1 MAQRSYETHYDTLRR
16 NGISRR
22 DFLKFCTM
30 TAAALG
36 LGPSLA
42 PTIAHALETKPRL
55 PVVWIDGL
63 SCTCCT
69 ESFIRTAHPL
79 AKDIILNMIS
89 MDYNDLLMAASG
101 EQALEVF
108 EEAIAKHKGN
118 YILAVQGNAPAGYE
132 GMYCIDGGRP
142 FTRKLEAGAANA
154 KAVVAWGNCAS
165 WGCIQAARPNP
176 TDVKTVPDLVHG
188 KPVIR
193 IPGCPPIPEVMSALV
208 AYIVTFE
215 RLPELDSQGR
225 FAAFYGQH
233 VHDQCVRRAHFDA
246 GEFVEAWDDE
256 GARKGYCL
264 YKMGCKGPTT
274 FNACPN
280 TRWNDGTSYPIE
292 SGHPCLGCAE
302 QGFWDQGSFYDRIM
316 DIPLLGTM
324 TTAQKIAAGVGGTVA
339 AAVGV
344 HAVCSTAFHLCRK
357 HREKECAQTC
367 AQAGSAPAAHTTDGE
382 TEKQ

>member
-1 MAQRSYETHYDTLRR
+1 MAASQHETHYDILRR
-16 NGISRR
+16 NGVSRR
-22 DFLKFCTM
+22 DFLKFCSM
-30 TAAALG
+30 TAAVLG
-36 LGPSLA
+36 LAPALA
-42 PTIAHALETKPRL
+42 PTIARALETKPRL
-55 PVVWIDGL
+55 PVLWIDGL

-69 ESFIRTAHPL
+69 ESFIRSSHPL
-79 AKDIILNMIS
+79 ASDIILSMIS

-101 EQALEVF
+101 EQAQAAF
-108 EEAIAKHKGN
+108 EEAIARNKGN
-118 YILAVQGNAPAGYE
+118 YILAVQGNAPAGNG

-142 FTRKLEAGAANA
+142 FARKLEMGAANA
-154 KAVVAWGNCAS
+154 RAVVAWGNCAA

-176 TDVKTVPDLVHG
+176 TDVKTVPDLIHD

-208 AYIVTFE
+208 AYLVTFD
-215 RLPELDSQGR
+215 RLPELDSQRR

-246 GEFVEAWDDE
+246 GEFVEEWDDE

-274 FNACPN
+274 FNACPT
-280 TRWNDGTSYPIE
+280 TRWNDGVSYPIE

-302 QGFWDQGSFYDRIM
+302 QGFWDQGSFYSRIM

-324 TTAQKIAAGVGGTVA
+324 TTAQKVATGVGGAVA

-344 HAVCSTAFHLCRK
+344 HAACSTIFHLRGK
-357 HREKECAQTC
+357 HREKECLAE
-367 AQAGSAPAAHTTDGE
+367 QAAASAETNDGE
-382 TEKQ
+382 TVRR